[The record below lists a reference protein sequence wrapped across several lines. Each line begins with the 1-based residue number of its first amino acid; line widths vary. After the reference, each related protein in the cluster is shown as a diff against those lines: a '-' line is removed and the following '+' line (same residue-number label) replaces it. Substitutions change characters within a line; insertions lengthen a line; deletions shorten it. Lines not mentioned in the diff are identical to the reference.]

1 MAGPRQS
8 WGKMQKQDPQLNQ
21 EGRPV
26 LFFPLSL
33 HLRMRS
39 KDGLFFFLSLFL
51 SRGKKASEKVGK
63 AVEAAGPLQSAVGG
77 PPSPGPGQP
86 MCSHA

>member
-8 WGKMQKQDPQLNQ
+8 WGKTQKQDPQLNQ
-21 EGRPV
+21 EGRAV

-39 KDGLFFFLSLFL
+39 RDGFFLFFFLSG
-51 SRGKKASEKVGK
+51 GKKASEKVGK
-63 AVEAAGPLQSAVGG
+63 AVESAGPLQSAVGG
-77 PPSPGPGQP
+77 LPSPGPGQP
-86 MCSHA
+86 MCSPA